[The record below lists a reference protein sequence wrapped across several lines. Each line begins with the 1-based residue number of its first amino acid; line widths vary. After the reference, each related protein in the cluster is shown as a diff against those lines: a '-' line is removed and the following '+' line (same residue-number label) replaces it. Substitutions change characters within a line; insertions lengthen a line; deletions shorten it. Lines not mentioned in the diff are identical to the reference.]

1 MKKFNKIDLRL
12 NKKPKI
18 SVILSFFNNN
28 ETLELSIKSI
38 INQSYKNFELILISD
53 GSNDLSNK
61 IVQKFLIKKNNI
73 LYLRSRVN
81 MGLTKMLNV
90 GIKYSRGDF
99 IARQDADDFSFSS
112 RFKKQIDY
120 FEKNNDV
127 DILGSNAVYIIKN
140 KKQIIKMPEKD
151 INIKQGLPYKNT
163 IIHPT
168 VMMRK
173 KIFNKNIFYNENYL
187 RCQDYELWL
196 RVKNKVKFYNIQ
208 KNLVKRIVNPKN
220 FKIKDLILSSKARFT
235 HCSLFLSSILFGV
248 DLSKFILKRIFFT
261 FKL

>member
-1 MKKFNKIDLRL
+1 
-12 NKKPKI
+12 
-18 SVILSFFNNN
+18 
-28 ETLELSIKSI
+28 
-38 INQSYKNFELILISD
+38 
-53 GSNDLSNK
+53 
-61 IVQKFLIKKNNI
+61 
-73 LYLRSRVN
+73 
-81 MGLTKMLNV
+81 
-90 GIKYSRGDF
+90 
-99 IARQDADDFSFSS
+99 
-112 RFKKQIDY
+112 
-120 FEKNNDV
+120 
-127 DILGSNAVYIIKN
+127 
-140 KKQIIKMPEKD
+140 MPEKD

>member
-208 KNLVKRIVNPKN
+208 KNLVIRHNTSKK
-220 FKIKDLILSSKARFT
+220 FLFSELILTSKARFK
-235 HCSLFLSSILFGV
+235 HLGIIVCIIIFLK
-248 DLSKFILKRIFFT
+248 DLSVYFFKILK
-261 FKL
+261 LS